1 MKRKVQMFVIFCF
14 AASLITLGGA
24 SCAKKE
30 VKVETPVVDNSAAEA
45 AKKKAE
51 EDAAAAAKKKAEA
64 DAAAA
69 AKKKA
74 EEDAAAAAKKKA
86 EADAAAQKM
95 LQDQI
100 NAVESE
106 KIYFDYDK
114 ADLKPESQSI
124 LEKKAKFLQANPSYT
139 LTIEGNCDERGTNE
153 YNLALGERRADAAK
167 KFINSLGVSS
177 DKITTISYGEEKPV
191 DPGHD
196 EAAWAKNR
204 RDEFKLSK

>member
-1 MKRKVQMFVIFCF
+1 MKRKIQMFVIFCI
-14 AASLITLGGA
+14 AASFVVFGTA

-30 VKVETPVVDNSAAEA
+30 VKVETPVVDTSAADA

-51 EDAAAAAKKKAEA
+51 EEAAAAARKRAEEDAATAARKRAEEEATAAAKKKAEA
-64 DAAAA
+64 
-69 AKKKA
+69 
-74 EEDAAAAAKKKA
+74 E
-86 EADAAAQKM
+86 AAQKL

-114 ADLKPESQSI
+114 ADLKPEAQSI
-124 LEKKAKFLQANPSYT
+124 LEQKAKFLLANPSYS
-139 LTIEGNCDERGTNE
+139 LTVEGNCDERGTNE

-167 KFINSLGVSS
+167 KFLNSLGISA

-191 DPGHD
+191 DPGQD
-196 EAAWAKNR
+196 ETAWAKNR
-204 RDEFKLSK
+204 RDEFKLTK

>member
-1 MKRKVQMFVIFCF
+1 MKRRIQMFVIFCF

-24 SCAKKE
+24 SCAKKA

-51 EDAAAAAKKKAEA
+51 EEAAAAAKRKAEA

-74 EEDAAAAAKKKA
+74 EEEAAAAAKRKA
-86 EADAAAQKM
+86 EADAAVQKM

-114 ADLKPESQSI
+114 SDLKPESQSI
-124 LEKKAKFLQANPSYT
+124 LEKKAKFLQANPSYS

-167 KFINSLGVSS
+167 KFINSLGISA

-191 DPGHD
+191 DPGRD